1 MWLENLTLHRPVCAR
16 REKTYWYTYGNQK
29 TDLLHLSRLHLK
41 LTAKSPVWT
50 LWMMIRTQYLQ
61 LHSCGMN
68 ITEVDTKCQYLQQH
82 QCCLHCE
89 CWHKVSVPS
98 TALMCSKCCEC
109 WHKVSVPS
117 TWSCMAMINCHHLQL
132 RTTGVRSKSQELLA
146 IARYFSPKHPQSPPN
161 QRAKRSNYRNLN
173 LTLIDIKNSPYSWL
187 RKPRQG

>member
-1 MWLENLTLHRPVCAR
+1 MCTKRENLLIHIWEPKDRLTASVKVAP
-16 REKTYWYTYGNQK
+16 K
-29 TDLLHLSRLHLK
+29 TDCKESSLDIVNDD
-41 LTAKSPVWT
+41 TNC
-50 LWMMIRTQYLQ
+50 QYLQ
-61 LHSCGMN
+61 LHSCSLN

-82 QCCLHCE
+82 QCCLHCG

-132 RTTGVRSKSQELLA
+132 RTTGVRGKSQA

-187 RKPRQG
+187 RKPRKG